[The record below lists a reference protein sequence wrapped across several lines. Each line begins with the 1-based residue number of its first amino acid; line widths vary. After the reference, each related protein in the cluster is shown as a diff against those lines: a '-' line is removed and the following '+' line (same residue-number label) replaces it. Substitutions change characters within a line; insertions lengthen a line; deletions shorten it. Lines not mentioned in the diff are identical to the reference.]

1 MVRRAGGG
9 GGGCVQ
15 GDHRTR
21 AVQTVM
27 GMMVMVVVTREGDVM
42 RR

>member
-9 GGGCVQ
+9 GGGGML
-15 GDHRTR
+15 GDHRTG

-27 GMMVMVVVTREGDVM
+27 GMVIVVVVAQGDVM